1 IAEGRGRPDLRFELE
16 QFLRV
21 PMTLLEGRQGEATR
35 GSQRLE
41 GVGRSARST
50 SRKSGSNWVAAM
62 KAAAKRCELEPLVS
76 YQEVAEPVESF
87 DAFVERGAL
96 TDRVFA
102 ALFGPLPGQTSA
114 VVVSDTRLAAT
125 GADPWELAPE
135 LAGAAPAAP
144 ATASTPGTDWER
156 VRRFI
161 VPAVLGVAL
170 IAFLAPVI
178 LWIHYRSTH
187 VVSRDA
193 MVRGHIAEIGARLDG
208 VVMSIDVD
216 AGDSVQ
222 AGQVVARL
230 ENRHFEAKVRQAS
243 SQLEKAGR
251 ELEVER
257 LAIANER
264 LRLSSSLNEAKA
276 ELSAVWADVEASDSL
291 ADEAS
296 RRLAVQKSLAE
307 QGMVPEEQVRTAET
321 ELRTARAMAAASRAK
336 KNAARAGQDL
346 AETESAGLAVRE
358 KRISV
363 LESEISAYRAELA
376 LAEANLESAVI
387 RAPDDGAV
395 VRRIVEPG
403 GSSTVGQ
410 PIISLW
416 VGEEIWVEAW
426 VDEADLAKFEV
437 GSPATVSMKSYPDR
451 EFTGVV
457 ERIAVSTD
465 FELPDEEV
473 PQPRDKR
480 MRDAPVVSVR
490 IRLDDPEEDLFPGL
504 SAVVGI
510 RKKDR

>member
-1 IAEGRGRPDLRFELE
+1 
-16 QFLRV
+16 
-21 PMTLLEGRQGEATR
+21 
-35 GSQRLE
+35 
-41 GVGRSARST
+41 
-50 SRKSGSNWVAAM
+50 
-62 KAAAKRCELEPLVS
+62 
-76 YQEVAEPVESF
+76 
-87 DAFVERGAL
+87 
-96 TDRVFA
+96 
-102 ALFGPLPGQTSA
+102 
-114 VVVSDTRLAAT
+114 
-125 GADPWELAPE
+125 
-135 LAGAAPAAP
+135 
-144 ATASTPGTDWER
+144 
-156 VRRFI
+156 
-161 VPAVLGVAL
+161 
-170 IAFLAPVI
+170 
-178 LWIHYRSTH
+178 
-187 VVSRDA
+187 
-193 MVRGHIAEIGARLDG
+193 
-208 VVMSIDVD
+208 
-216 AGDSVQ
+216 
-222 AGQVVARL
+222 
-230 ENRHFEAKVRQAS
+230 
-243 SQLEKAGR
+243 
-251 ELEVER
+251 
-257 LAIANER
+257 
-264 LRLSSSLNEAKA
+264 
-276 ELSAVWADVEASDSL
+276 
-291 ADEAS
+291 
-296 RRLAVQKSLAE
+296 
-307 QGMVPEEQVRTAET
+307 
-321 ELRTARAMAAASRAK
+321 
-336 KNAARAGQDL
+336 NAARAGQDL

-426 VDEADLAKFEV
+426 VDEHDLAKFEV

-490 IRLDDPEEDLFPGL
+490 IRLDDPAEDLFPGL